1 MLLAGA
7 TVQSLPAASAG
18 SSREEDLTALR
29 ARIEALRAEL
39 EDRESE
45 RREARDALRASETA
59 ISAANRKLQ
68 QQEAGAREARAEL
81 QRLAARRGE
90 QQRALDAQQE
100 ALGRLLAAR
109 ALGRLAGGAT
119 ADAEG
124 VPDFVRLALSGEDLA
139 DSSRR
144 LHYLT
149 YVSRESAAMI
159 ERQRAGLAE
168 LARLREA
175 SEAKAQELATL
186 ESEGRATRD
195 ELLRDRREQR
205 RVLERVSAEVRS
217 ARRQM
222 KVLQADEARLARVV
236 EEIGKLLA
244 ARPGAGYQQGA
255 PRGARV
261 SAVPVAGN
269 TTGPFAEMKGRL
281 HLPVRGELVGQFGAE
296 RSVGTASAKGLFIR
310 APGGEP
316 VRAIA
321 PGRVVYA
328 DWMRGYGN
336 LLIVD
341 HGDAFLS
348 IYGNNES
355 LLKQTGD
362 PVRLGEAVA
371 TVGQSGGNEETGLY
385 FELRHL
391 GRPFD
396 PLSWV
401 TLK

>member
-1 MLLAGA
+1 MAGLRA
-7 TVQSLPAASAG
+7 PGASAG
-18 SSREEDLTALR
+18 TSRDEDLAALR
-29 ARIEALRAEL
+29 AKIDSLRTEL
-39 EDRESE
+39 EGRESE
-45 RREARDALRASETA
+45 RREARDALRASEIA
-59 ISAANRKLQ
+59 ISSANRMLQ
-68 QQEAGAREARAEL
+68 AQEAEAREARAEIGRL
-81 QRLAARRGE
+81 SAQRGQ
-90 QQRALDAQQE
+90 QQRALEAQQD

-109 ALGRLAGGAT
+109 AVAQLAGA
-119 ADAEG
+119 A
-124 VPDFVRLALSGEDLA
+124 PDVVRLALSGEDLA
-139 DSSRR
+139 DSARR
-144 LHYLT
+144 MHYLT

-159 ERQRAGLAE
+159 EAQRAGLAE

-175 SEAKAQELATL
+175 SEVKARELAAL
-186 ESEGRATRD
+186 ETEGRATRED
-195 ELLRDRREQR
+195 LLHERREQR
-205 RVLERVSAEVRS
+205 RVFERLSGEIRS
-217 ARRQM
+217 TRRQM
-222 KVLQADEARLARVV
+222 KVLEADEARLARLV

-244 ARPGAGYQQGA
+244 ARPGAGY
-255 PRGARV
+255 ARV
-261 SAVPVAGN
+261 SVVPEPGAAVGN
-269 TTGPFAEMKGRL
+269 FSRMKGRL
-281 HLPVRGELVGQFGAE
+281 RLPVRGELVGHYGAQ
-296 RSVGTASAKGLFIR
+296 RSVGTASAKGVFIR

-316 VRAIA
+316 VRAVA

-328 DWMRGYGN
+328 DWMRGFGN

-362 PVRLGEAVA
+362 AVSLGEPLA